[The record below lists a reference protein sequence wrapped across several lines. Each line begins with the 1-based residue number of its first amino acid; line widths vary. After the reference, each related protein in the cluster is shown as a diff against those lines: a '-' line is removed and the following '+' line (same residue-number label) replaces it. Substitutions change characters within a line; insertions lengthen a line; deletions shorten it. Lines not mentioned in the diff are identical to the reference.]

1 MTTERGSECREA
13 GGADPSGHRRVRVL
27 HLVGSTQDDGGIL
40 TVLRHA
46 RDPEG
51 VFTHSVVVH
60 RGFEMKRQP
69 PLDLRE
75 SRWLL
80 AESPRHL
87 SLFARAL
94 GVVIETRRR
103 CRDEGW
109 GILHA
114 HSRGGFAAAVLMSL
128 VPASVPLVF
137 TNHAFARRTAMYRW
151 AAGRRRLATVVLN
164 PAMAAHYGLTPEPG
178 RVEIIPDCCS
188 DSFFEGPLVTPSGP
202 QSRLA
207 LVGVGNLVRWKK
219 WNLVLDAL
227 GRLPVPLRQRVHFTL
242 WGPTPS
248 DPDSQAFARELKG
261 MVGALGLAPYVR
273 LAGPTTRVREAV
285 EGADVFV
292 IPSTNEPCSVALTEA
307 LALGKPSIASA
318 SGGSVDLL
326 ENGYNGRLFRPD
338 DPEDLARQIAGMI
351 ASDGATATPEQ
362 IRDSARHYSA
372 SVAWGKYHAL
382 YRRLL
387 AGGRTGVLSEKFAA

>member
-1 MTTERGSECREA
+1 MIATSPSESQGVAAEAHPPGRGRS
-13 GGADPSGHRRVRVL
+13 VL
-27 HLVGSTQDDGGIL
+27 HLVGSTHDDGGIL

-46 RDPEG
+46 QDPG
-51 VFTHSVVVH
+51 RVFRHAVVVH
-60 RGFEMKRQP
+60 RGFESRRQP

-103 CRDEGW
+103 CRTERWDV
-109 GILHA
+109 LHA
-114 HSRGGFAAAVLMSL
+114 HSRGGFAAAVLMAML
-128 VPASVPLVF
+128 PGRIPLVF
-137 TNHAFARRTAMYRW
+137 TNHAFARRTGIYRW
-151 AAGRRRLATVVLN
+151 AAGRGRLVTVVLN
-164 PAMAAHYGLTPEPG
+164 PAMATHYGLTPNPG

-188 DSFFEGPLVTPSGP
+188 DSFFEGPLMTPPGP
-202 QSRLA
+202 RSRLA

-242 WGPTPS
+242 WGPTPA
-248 DPDSQAFARELKG
+248 DADSQAFARELKTQ
-261 MVGALGLAPYVR
+261 VGALGLAPYVR
-273 LAGPTTRVREAV
+273 LAGPTTQVREVVQA
-285 EGADVFV
+285 GDVFV
-292 IPSTNEPCSVALTEA
+292 IPSTDEPCSVALTEA

-318 SGGSVDLL
+318 SGGSVDIIRG
-326 ENGYNGRLFRPD
+326 GYNGRLFRPD
-338 DPEDLARQIAGMI
+338 DPEDLARQIAGLI
-351 ASDGATATPEQ
+351 VGEGITATAEQ

-387 AGGRTGVLSEKFAA
+387 AEPRADWCPE